1 MKASIIIT
9 ILITILFMSCERHPS
24 SKDLSGT
31 YVMKTQGEYAIDY
44 DTLIISLDKS
54 SSNTYSIKNN
64 TGFEKIRN
72 GVTKPKEFKKTT
84 WIATWDEDKQVLSET
99 DLGRQIQFKDNGFVL
114 VLKNSTYQK
123 IK

>member
-1 MKASIIIT
+1 MKASTIIT
-9 ILITILFMSCERHPS
+9 ILITIFFMSCERHPS
-24 SKDLSGT
+24 SKDFSGT

-44 DTLIISLDKS
+44 DTLIVSLDKS
-54 SSNTYSIKNN
+54 SSNTYSIENN

-72 GVTKPKEFKKTT
+72 GVTKPKEFKKTN

-99 DLGRQIQFKDNGFVL
+99 DMGRQIQFRNNGSVL